1 MTKGLKSIAFA
12 MIGLLLSVTLLIAGT
27 YALFSDS
34 ATMKTHLQA
43 GTLDAQLLRKGYT
56 TQSLDAN
63 GYLQTD
69 VHTDSPYLDV
79 SNLPTDV
86 NASNYVNVFGM
97 DLNDRIAPTAQMSAD
112 MQIKNNGSVAFVYE
126 IEIVPVAGYGADL
139 LDQLSL
145 SVTVN
150 GTTYGAEAGVLVLK
164 GTPDQE
170 GKVPADWHVFAGQ
183 AKDFTVTVSFAD
195 QADNNDAQDQTVVF
209 DLTVKAV
216 QATKGP
222 SA

>member
-1 MTKGLKSIAFA
+1 MKRGFKSIALS
-12 MIGLLLSVTLLIAGT
+12 MVGLLLSVTLLVAGT

-56 TQSLDAN
+56 TQSLDDK

-79 SNLPTDV
+79 SNLPT
-86 NASNYVNVFGM
+86 NPSASNYVNVFGM
-97 DLNDRIAPTAQMSAD
+97 DLDDKISPTAEMSAD
-112 MQIKNNGSVAFVYE
+112 MQIKNNGSVAFIYE
-126 IEIVPVAGYGADL
+126 IEILPVAGSGAEL
-139 LDQLSL
+139 LEQLTL

-150 GTTYGAEAGVLVLK
+150 GTTYQADAGELTLK
-164 GTPDQE
+164 GTPDSD
-170 GKVPADWHVFAGQ
+170 GKVSADWHVPAGQ
-183 AKDFTVTVSFAD
+183 SKDFTVTVTFAD
-195 QADNNDAQDQTVVF
+195 QADNNDAQGQTVVF